1 MGQAAQAAATTESCR
16 YLMKQHIISHRR
28 WNGSPLVVRFPE
40 NVASGQACSS
50 SPLAETG
57 NALGEL
63 QDNVGRRSLHTRCN
77 GLYGSTKAFDGHGQ
91 FGSRT
96 P

>member
-1 MGQAAQAAATTESCR
+1 
-16 YLMKQHIISHRR
+16 MKQHIISYRR
-28 WNGSPLVVRFPE
+28 WNGSPLAFRFPE

-63 QDNVGRRSLHTRCN
+63 QDNVGRRYLHIRCD
-77 GLYGSTKAFDGHGQ
+77 GLYRSTEAFDGHGQ
-91 FGSRT
+91 FCFRT